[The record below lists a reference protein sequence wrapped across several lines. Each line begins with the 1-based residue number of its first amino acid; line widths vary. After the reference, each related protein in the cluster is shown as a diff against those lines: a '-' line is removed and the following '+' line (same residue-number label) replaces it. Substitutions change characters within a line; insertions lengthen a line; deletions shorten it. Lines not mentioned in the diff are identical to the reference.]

1 MHTTDLDTAAGAPAS
16 HFFVGLLCGAA
27 LGAAVGLLLAPK
39 PGVETRRALRDS
51 TDRVRRRVGA
61 TYTGASEA
69 VSHLVD
75 KGRSVLKRGREKVE
89 NTADNV
95 RATVDDISS
104 RATY

>member
-1 MHTTDLDTAAGAPAS
+1 MHTTDLDTSAGAPAS

-39 PGVETRRALRDS
+39 TGVEMRRALRDS
-51 TDRVRRRVGA
+51 TDRVRRRAGA
-61 TYTGASEA
+61 TYAGASET

-75 KGRSVLKRGREKVE
+75 KGRSVLKRGRDKAEAA
-89 NTADNV
+89 ADEV
-95 RATVDDISS
+95 RATVDDVSS